1 MTRHVLRRLL
11 SGLLLVW
18 LALSLTFVLLEV
30 TPGDPA
36 QRILDPT
43 VPPAQRDLLRHVWGL
58 DAPAPERY
66 ARWLAAFTRG
76 DWGISLRHHLPVR
89 EVVARALPHTVT
101 LTGAALIVQFALGI
115 AGGLLA
121 AHRRDWVDRLIR
133 TLSQGL
139 YSLPLFWLGL
149 MAILIFSLR
158 LHWLPPGGTGDGAAR
173 LRHLLLPALVLG
185 VGSLGPILRLTRN
198 AVLDALNRDFVRAAR
213 ARGAGP
219 ARVLWLHALPHAAPS
234 LCQSLGVALP
244 ALLSGSLVTEVV
256 FAWPGLGRV
265 TWEAVLARDIPVV
278 MATTALGAV
287 AVVVGLLLAD
297 LLQAALDPRLRHAA

>member
-11 SGLLLVW
+11 SGLILVW
-18 LALSLTFVLLEV
+18 LVLSLTFVLLEV

-36 QRILDPT
+36 QRMLDPT
-43 VPPAQRDLLRHVWGL
+43 VPRAQRDLLRRAWGL

-66 ARWLAAFTRG
+66 ARWLAAFARG
-76 DWGISLRHHLPVR
+76 DWGVSLRHHLPVR
-89 EVVARALPHTVT
+89 EVIVRALPHTVT
-101 LTGAALIVQFALGI
+101 LTGAALIVQLALGI

-121 AHRRDWVDRLIR
+121 ARRRGWIDRLIR
-133 TLSQGL
+133 ALSQGL

-198 AVLDALNRDFVRAAR
+198 VVLDALNRDFVRAAR
-213 ARGAGP
+213 ARGAGQ

-265 TWEAVLARDIPVV
+265 TWEAVLARDVPVV